1 MKTYNWRPFLERWS
15 ADWLDSPGA
24 RGQGDVDETVLR
36 DRWLGFPAAGEDR
49 ITELEARLGVTL
61 PPTYRSFLATTDGW
75 RPAGTAVSRVGAAEG
90 VHWYGDPDG
99 LQAVHE
105 GELDEHASEE
115 EVLRAGMWGRAL
127 RLSATLDTVAPGTV
141 SPDAVASDT
150 IEVLLDPG
158 DPDANGEWAAY
169 LHRGVRSGGERTE
182 RHGSFM
188 DLMQALF
195 REFHRAHGGSPGF
208 VNETTRELDADIEQ
222 ARLACL
228 DGEDIDGALELL
240 TEADECGRPRAR
252 GLRVQMEAMLR
263 GGSGRGDGSGGGSG
277 SGGGGGG
284 GGGSDKSADLRV
296 VGRMDDPLYA
306 RELLPPAALEHLRA
320 GHDEAEFLPFP
331 DFPDGRDHDGDDRK
345 QASAL
350 LREIDERTFR
360 YEAPGPFG
368 DAVASAREQ
377 ARWGDTDGA
386 WRTVAAAVAGW
397 EPYGEEHIAPVG
409 LLADPLLGPV
419 ITAERGRYLLETPR
433 AGGQGAADDGD
444 EDEAPRVRADGLGWL
459 AEDTRPPA
467 PDAYRFVL
475 VHGVTPQELAGR
487 IGQGP
492 LLAPCDESEAGQAIR
507 IGSCGVGVGGW
518 DGDGDGASDGGGG
531 RGTGDGGWSFAFE
544 SGRNG
549 TEAPSEAVSRG
560 TKSVTVW
567 CERGGRSAAL
577 PGTFHFSYAED
588 GQRVYGFTVRDGET
602 EEWGVIPDA
611 LDPGHLFPDADL
623 GWDEDTYED
632 AYDDSDEGE
641 DAGPG
646 SEDTSGP
653 GSGSGSVGNWA
664 LDPDDEYES
673 LDAIAEV
680 FGISLPHFAIRHG
693 RLHAVAPS

>member
-15 ADWLDSPGA
+15 ADWLDSPDA
-24 RGQGDVDETVLR
+24 RGRGDVDETVLR

-99 LQAVHE
+99 LQAVDE
-105 GELDEHASEE
+105 GALDEHASDE

-127 RLSATLDTVAPGTV
+127 RLTTAPDSV
-141 SPDAVASDT
+141 
-150 IEVLLDPG
+150 EVLLDPG
-158 DPDANGEWAAY
+158 DPDATGEWAAY
-169 LHRGVRSGGERTE
+169 LHRDGAGGERPE

-195 REFHRAHGGSPGF
+195 REFHRTHGDNPGF
-208 VNETTRELDADIEQ
+208 VNETTRELDADVEE
-222 ARLACL
+222 ACSACL
-228 DGEDIDGALELL
+228 DGADIDGALELL

-252 GLRVQMEAMLR
+252 WPRVQVEAML
-263 GGSGRGDGSGGGSG
+263 SGGDRT
-277 SGGGGGG
+277 GGWGGIAGA
-284 GGGSDKSADLRV
+284 SADLRSA
-296 VGRMDDPLYA
+296 GRMDDPLYA
-306 RELLPPAALEHLRA
+306 RELVPLAALEHLWA
-320 GHDEAEFLPFP
+320 GHDEAEFLRPP
-331 DFPDGRDHDGDDRK
+331 GGHDHDGDGRK
-345 QASAL
+345 QALAL

-368 DAVASAREQ
+368 DAVAAAREQ

-386 WRTVAAAVAGW
+386 WRTLAAAVADW
-397 EPYGEEHIAPVG
+397 EPYGDEHMAPVG

-433 AGGQGAADDGD
+433 AGGQGAAEDGGD
-444 EDEAPRVRADGLGWL
+444 VKARRARLDGLGWL
-459 AEDTRPPA
+459 AEDTRPSA

-475 VHGVTPQELAGR
+475 VHDVSPQELADR

-507 IGSCGVGVGGW
+507 IGSCGVW
-518 DGDGDGASDGGGG
+518 
-531 RGTGDGGWSFAFE
+531 GTDPERWSFAFE
-544 SGRNG
+544 SGRNH
-549 TEAPSEAVSRG
+549 TEPPSESVSRG

-567 CERGGRSAAL
+567 CERGGRSAAF

-588 GQRVYGFTVRDGET
+588 GEHVYGFTVRDGET
-602 EEWGVIPDA
+602 EQWGAIFDA
-611 LDPGHLFPDADL
+611 LDPGHLFPDARPD
-623 GWDEDTYED
+623 WDEDSYDEAHDDEGADTD
-632 AYDDSDEGE
+632 AGDDSRPGADGSAS
-641 DAGPG
+641 DGGASDGG
-646 SEDTSGP
+646 SE
-653 GSGSGSVGNWA
+653 GSWA
-664 LDPDDEYES
+664 LDPDDEYEA

-680 FGISLPHFAIRHG
+680 FGVSLPRFALRHG
-693 RLHAVAPS
+693 RLHVVAPS

>member
-15 ADWLDSPGA
+15 ADWLDSPGV
-24 RGQGDVDETVLR
+24 RGRGDVDETVLR
-36 DRWLGFPAAGEDR
+36 DRWLGFPAAGEGR
-49 ITELEARLGVTL
+49 ISELEERLGVTL

-75 RPAGTAVSRVGAAEG
+75 RPAGTPVGRVGAAEG
-90 VHWYGDPDG
+90 VHWYGDPHG
-99 LQAVHE
+99 LQALHE
-105 GELDEHASEE
+105 GALDEYASEE

-127 RLSATLDTVAPGTV
+127 RLSAALDTAALDTAALDTAAPGTV
-141 SPDAVASDT
+141 
-150 IEVLLDPG
+150 EVLLDPG

-169 LHRGVRSGGERTE
+169 LHRGGAGGGRPE

-195 REFHRAHGGSPGF
+195 REFHRAHGDTPGF
-208 VNETTRELDADIEQ
+208 VNETTRELDADIEE

-252 GLRVQMEAMLR
+252 GLRVQMEAMLSGGAGGR
-263 GGSGRGDGSGGGSG
+263 GGGRGDRR
-277 SGGGGGG
+277 GGGG
-284 GGGSDKSADLRV
+284 SADLRV
-296 VGRMDDPLYA
+296 VGRMDDPSYA
-306 RELLPPAALEHLRA
+306 RELLPLAALEHIRA
-320 GHDEAEFLPFP
+320 GHDEAVFLRS
-331 DFPDGRDHDGDDRK
+331 PDGGDHDGDDRK
-345 QASAL
+345 QALAL

-386 WRTVAAAVAGW
+386 WRTVAAAAAGW
-397 EPYGEEHIAPVG
+397 EPYGEEDIAPVG

-444 EDEAPRVRADGLGWL
+444 TEAPRARVDGLGWL
-459 AEDTRPPA
+459 AEEARPPA

-475 VHGVTPQELAGR
+475 VHGVTPWELAGR
-487 IGQGP
+487 IGEGP

-507 IGSCGVGVGGW
+507 IGSCGVAG
-518 DGDGDGASDGGGG
+518 GDGAEAGSGGGG
-531 RGTGDGGWSFAFE
+531 RGTGEGSWSFAFG
-544 SGRNG
+544 SGWNG
-549 TEAPSEAVSRG
+549 TEPSGEAVSRG

-567 CERGGRSAAL
+567 CERGGRPAAP
-577 PGTFHFSYAED
+577 PGAFHFSYAED
-588 GQRVYGFTVRDGET
+588 GERVYGFTVRDGGT
-602 EEWGVIPDA
+602 EEWGAIPDA
-611 LDPGHLFPDADL
+611 LDPGHLFPDAGP
-623 GWDEDTYED
+623 GWDEED
-632 AYDDSDEGE
+632 SYDASDE

-646 SEDTSGP
+646 SYDDTDSG
-653 GSGSGSVGNWA
+653 GEGGWA

-680 FGISLPHFAIRHG
+680 FGVSLPRFAIRHG
-693 RLHAVAPS
+693 RLHAIAPS

>member
-15 ADWLDSPGA
+15 ADWLDSPDA
-24 RGQGDVDETVLR
+24 RERGDVDEPVLR

-49 ITELEARLGVTL
+49 ISELEERLGVTL

-75 RPAGTAVSRVGAAEG
+75 RPAGTAASRVGTAEG

-105 GELDEHASEE
+105 GALDERASEE
-115 EVLRAGMWGRAL
+115 EALRAGMWGRAL
-127 RLSATLDTVAPGTV
+127 RLSTAPDTV
-141 SPDAVASDT
+141 
-150 IEVLLDPG
+150 EVLLDPG

-169 LHRGVRSGGERTE
+169 LHRGGAGGERPE

-188 DLMQALF
+188 DLMQTLF
-195 REFHRAHGGSPGF
+195 REFHRAHAGTPGF
-208 VNETTRELDADIEQ
+208 ANETTRELDADVEE

-240 TEADECGRPRAR
+240 TEAAECGRPRAH
-252 GLRVQMEAMLR
+252 GLRVQMEAMLN
-263 GGSGRGDGSGGGSG
+263 SG
-277 SGGGGGG
+277 SGGGVRGGLG
-284 GGGSDKSADLRV
+284 GLPASCV
-296 VGRMDDPLYA
+296 VGRVDDPLYA
-306 RELLPPAALEHLRA
+306 RELLPLAALEHLRA
-320 GHDEAEFLPFP
+320 GHGEAEFLRSS
-331 DFPDGRDHDGDDRK
+331 DGHDHDGDDRK
-345 QASAL
+345 RALAL
-350 LREIDERTFR
+350 LREIDERNFR
-360 YEAPGPFG
+360 YGAPGPFG

-433 AGGQGAADDGD
+433 AGGQGATAGGGERD
-444 EDEAPRVRADGLGWL
+444 APRARADGLGWL

-475 VHGVTPQELAGR
+475 VHGVSPEELAGR
-487 IGQGP
+487 IGEGP

-507 IGSCGVGVGGW
+507 IGSCGDGSGNGN
-518 DGDGDGASDGGGG
+518 GDGNRGGG
-531 RGTGDGGWSFAFE
+531 RETGAESWSFAFE

-549 TEAPSEAVSRG
+549 TEPPSEAVSRG

-588 GQRVYGFTVRDGET
+588 GKRVYGFTVRDGET
-602 EEWGVIPDA
+602 EEWGEIPDA
-611 LDPGHLFPDADL
+611 LDPGHLFPDAGP
-623 GWDEDTYED
+623 GWDEED
-632 AYDDSDEGE
+632 AYDNAYEGSDDDSDEGSSL
-641 DAGPG
+641 G
-646 SEDTSGP
+646 SE
-653 GSGSGSVGNWA
+653 GSWA

-673 LDAIAEV
+673 LDAIAEM
-680 FGISLPHFAIRHG
+680 FGVSLPHFAIRHG

>member
-15 ADWLDSPGA
+15 ADWLDSPGV
-24 RGQGDVDETVLR
+24 RGRGDVDETVLR

-61 PPTYRSFLATTDGW
+61 PPTFRSFLATTDGW

-99 LQAVHE
+99 LQAVDE
-105 GELDEHASEE
+105 GALDEHASEE

-127 RLSATLDTVAPGTV
+127 RLSAAPDTV
-141 SPDAVASDT
+141 
-150 IEVLLDPG
+150 EVLLDPG

-169 LHRGVRSGGERTE
+169 LHRGGAGGERPE

-195 REFHRAHGGSPGF
+195 REFHRAQSDGPGF
-208 VNETTRELDADIEQ
+208 VNETTRELDADVEE

-228 DGEDIDGALELL
+228 DGADIDGALELL

-252 GLRVQMEAMLR
+252 GLRVQMEAMLSGGGR
-263 GGSGRGDGSGGGSG
+263 GGVDRAGSGGGWGDDRPG
-277 SGGGGGG
+277 SGGGGIVGE
-284 GGGSDKSADLRV
+284 STDLRV

-306 RELLPPAALEHLRA
+306 RELLPLAALEHLRV
-320 GHDEAEFLPFP
+320 GHDEAKFLRS
-331 DFPDGRDHDGDDRK
+331 PDGRDHGGDDRK
-345 QASAL
+345 QALAL

-368 DAVASAREQ
+368 DAVFSAREQ

-386 WRTVAAAVAGW
+386 WRTLAAAVAGW
-397 EPYGEEHIAPVG
+397 EPYGEEHLAPVG

-444 EDEAPRVRADGLGWL
+444 VPAPRARLDGLGWL

-475 VHGVTPQELAGR
+475 VHDVSPQELADR

-507 IGSCGVGVGGW
+507 IGSCGVW
-518 DGDGDGASDGGGG
+518 GADSGK
-531 RGTGDGGWSFAFE
+531 WSFAFE
-544 SGRNG
+544 SGRNS
-549 TEAPSEAVSRG
+549 TEPPSEAVSRG

-577 PGTFHFSYAED
+577 PGIFHFSYAED
-588 GQRVYGFTVRDGET
+588 GERVYGFTVRDGET
-602 EEWGVIPDA
+602 EEWGVILDA
-611 LDPGHLFPDADL
+611 LDPGHLFPDAGP
-623 GWDEDTYED
+623 GWDEDSD
-632 AYDDSDEGE
+632 GNFDGDSDRDSDEGSE
-641 DAGPG
+641 G
-646 SEDTSGP
+646 S
-653 GSGSGSVGNWA
+653 WA

-673 LDAIAEV
+673 LDAISEV
-680 FGISLPHFAIRHG
+680 FGVSLPRFALRQG
-693 RLHAVAPS
+693 RLHAIAPS

>member
-1 MKTYNWRPFLERWS
+1 MSLWRQVSVVSGRWHHDRMKTYNWRPFLERWS

-24 RGQGDVDETVLR
+24 RGRGDVDETVLR

-49 ITELEARLGVTL
+49 ISELEERLGVPL

-105 GELDEHASEE
+105 GALDEYASEE

-127 RLSATLDTVAPGTV
+127 RLSAALDTAAP
-141 SPDAVASDT
+141 DT
-150 IEVLLDPG
+150 AEVLLDPG

-169 LHRGVRSGGERTE
+169 LHRGGAGGERPE
-182 RHGSFM
+182 RYGSFM

-195 REFHRAHGGSPGF
+195 REFHRAHGDTPGF
-208 VNETTRELDADIEQ
+208 VNETTRELDADIEE

-263 GGSGRGDGSGGGSG
+263 GGSGGGSG
-277 SGGGGGG
+277 SGG
-284 GGGSDKSADLRV
+284 SADLCV

-306 RELLPPAALEHLRA
+306 RELLPLAALEHLRA
-320 GHDEAEFLPFP
+320 GHDEAEFLRSP
-331 DFPDGRDHDGDDRK
+331 DERDHDGDDEDDRK
-345 QASAL
+345 PALAL

-377 ARWGDTDGA
+377 ARWGDTDSA

-433 AGGQGAADDGD
+433 AGGQSAADDG
-444 EDEAPRVRADGLGWL
+444 EVEAPRARADGLGWL

-475 VHGVTPQELAGR
+475 VHGVSPQELAER

-507 IGSCGVGVGGW
+507 IGSCRV
-518 DGDGDGASDGGGG
+518 GDGDRDGSGAGGGD
-531 RGTGDGGWSFAFE
+531 RGTGGGSWSFAFG

-549 TEAPSEAVSRG
+549 TEPPSEAVSRG

-577 PGTFHFSYAED
+577 PGIFHFSYAED
-588 GQRVYGFTVRDGET
+588 GERVYGFTVRDGET
-602 EEWGVIPDA
+602 EEWGAIPDA
-611 LDPGHLFPDADL
+611 LDPGHLFPDAVLD
-623 GWDEDTYED
+623 WEED
-632 AYDDSDEGE
+632 ADDDSDSGS
-641 DAGPG
+641 DSG
-646 SEDTSGP
+646 SE
-653 GSGSGSVGNWA
+653 GSWA

-680 FGISLPHFAIRHG
+680 FGVSLPRFAIRHG
-693 RLHAVAPS
+693 RLHAVATS